1 MKNFICSANT
11 WSHVVAKAKFHVLR
25 RACSVSDYR
34 LQFPLCIFIP
44 LFLCFTLK
52 FKNETDYITQTAL
65 ACLGMMPWVFCHLN
79 TALTD
84 LCGCQQYPLT
94 KNLVSNC
101 RHVCSIILRYLSS
114 VYLRY
119 HTSAQQNQC
128 RPENVSKQIHVL

>member
-1 MKNFICSANT
+1 MKNLVTCCGKGHSPTSSGGPALCLATGSN
-11 WSHVVAKAKFHVLR
+11 FHC
-25 RACSVSDYR
+25 ACST
-34 LQFPLCIFIP
+34 
-44 LFLCFTLK
+44 LFLCFMLK

-65 ACLGMMPWVFCHLN
+65 ACLGMTPWVFCHLN

-84 LCGCQQYPLT
+84 LCGCQQCPLT

-119 HTSAQQNQC
+119 HTSTWQNQC
-128 RPENVSKQIHVL
+128 CPENVSKQIHVL